1 MSLEVHGILIGLLAS
16 IALPSLVA
24 VIVHR
29 KEIDE
34 LNAKINE
41 LEKLIKGENK

>member
-1 MSLEVHGILIGLLAS
+1 MSLEIHGILISLLVS

-24 VIVHR
+24 VIFHR
-29 KEIDE
+29 KEINKLD
-34 LNAKINE
+34 AKINE